1 MTLRHTA
8 LALTLVT
15 ATHAFAQGTE
25 PVRSVPDDAPAPV
38 GSSQWVS
45 RLLIDDDDPALI
57 QEAPPHLLAR
67 YLKSRGIGKDP
78 KMWARDQ
85 AALTELLWYYD
96 VNGYQGTEGNEILRP
111 RAIKALRQ
119 MEEAIPDQP
128 RLMLR
133 MPVQLMDYDI
143 ERGVFRIHYPQF
155 FESDSPGMQ
164 QGFPLR
170 NPLRGVCVHLPGS
183 DPAVGGP
190 NFLRP
195 DTGPGYFRVQP
206 VCRQANHPTI
216 PWVSSAYPA
225 GELPGSVVLRV
236 PFGRLWTEFPLDED
250 RAAAF
255 VTTPTHPG
263 RIAMAILVFDVV
275 GFQLGTTGPFN
286 TMHPDPNTRASI
298 FDIEPQALFVW
309 RHKANYPPVFFGA
322 VGKVGPVPADQDMR
336 LTHALVTAP
345 IAKAAGAVAPGS
357 APATSAPAAPRKDAK
372 PAVAVPPPAR
382 RSSGA
387 GQPASKPADVPPV
400 PVGR

>member
-1 MTLRHTA
+1 MILRSALFLSVLIAALQATA
-8 LALTLVT
+8 HGADS
-15 ATHAFAQGTE
+15 AP
-25 PVRSVPDDAPAPV
+25 PVPENSPAPV
-38 GSSQWVS
+38 GSPQWVS
-45 RLLIDDDDPALI
+45 RLVIDDDDPALI

-67 YLKSRGIGKDP
+67 YLRARGLGKDP

-85 AALTELLWYYD
+85 AALAELLWYYD
-96 VNGYQGTEGNEILRP
+96 VNGYQATEGNEILRP

-119 MEEAIPDQP
+119 MMDAMPDQP

-133 MPVQLMDYDI
+133 MPIQLMDYDI

-155 FESDSPGMQ
+155 FSGDQPAMAVA
-164 QGFPLR
+164 FPMR

-195 DTGPGYFRVQP
+195 DSGPGYFRVQP
-206 VCRQANHPTI
+206 ICRQANHPTI
-216 PWVSSAYPA
+216 PWVTSAYPV
-225 GELPGSVVLRV
+225 GELPGSVVLRF
-236 PFGRLWTEFPLDED
+236 PPGSLWSEFPLDEE

-275 GFQLGTTGPFN
+275 GFHLGTLGPFN
-286 TMHPDPNTRASI
+286 VMHPYDTSQRASI

-322 VGKVGPVPADQDMR
+322 VGNVGPVPADQDMR

-345 IAKAAGAVAPGS
+345 TAKAAGTA
-357 APATSAPAAPRKDAK
+357 APATSAPASPRKDAK

-387 GQPASKPADVPPV
+387 GQPAGRPADVPPV